1 MANETAPATSD
12 DNTPT
17 SGRPSSNTQDPGNNI
32 NQPSAGKQL
41 PGRRKQNP
49 LSNFA
54 SYTYNI
60 SLYMITP
67 DAYDA
72 FVLSGRR
79 NLNILNGQNVLGEQG
94 SPAKGGGAFLL
105 MQSGGINNATNQRP
119 TGFDLDYYI
128 DDLEITT
135 IPPNT
140 QLQSTAGSIEFKFK
154 IVEPYGFSLVS
165 NLIRASNLIKQYTT
179 SSGTGNGPSNPTKQL
194 YVLGL
199 RFVGF
204 DDSGRILTGSEDFTG
219 TLDPTNQG
227 NGVFEKYFDIIIDDF
242 KFKLDGKSTNYYV
255 RAKSLPDLAI
265 GTLRGFTKQ
274 SMKIAGPTVG
284 QALTGERGLT
294 NALNVKQQEYLKNGD
309 IEHAATYNIVFD
321 GDEGNA
327 IANSSLLTPTQE
339 NPFNFSLSPND
350 VRTTEDSN
358 ELASFVASPNVFS
371 AEFSFV
377 KETSLVKL
385 IEMIVARS
393 TYLTDAM
400 KIMNKNSVEPENG
413 SLQTVVQNNRVD
425 IGWFSIAPLL
435 SNPRWDQK
443 QKIWVYDITYRI
455 RRYETPIVLTP
466 FVNPGV
472 AYYGPVKTYDY
483 WLTGNNNEVIT
494 FEQEFNN
501 MYFQNVIAGA
511 PEGLE
516 LGEVTD
522 SDDTPYPVGASAGG
536 SKLATVNGGQ
546 SQDFQNTFITTLYD
560 PTATVTAKITI
571 LGDPD
576 YINQG
581 EVASVNTVFNKY
593 YQADGF
599 TIEYGAGQTIIEIN
613 FYEGQDYNDSS
624 GLFKI
629 NEKISFYQQRNVD
642 DLVDGLS
649 YIVTKVNHRFSAG
662 KFTQV
667 LELKLNNFT
676 FVNRAG
682 EGSARTGEQ
691 EAPASGQTANGGTTG
706 GNGTVQD
713 KPVATGAVV
722 DGTVDTP
729 VDPGQVA
736 EDDYTPP
743 TNQVNDGSDY
753 YGGRLDLPGGGGF
766 NPFNP

>member
-1 MANETAPATSD
+1 MAPAPVTSD
-12 DNTPT
+12 DTAPT
-17 SGRPSSNTQDPGNNI
+17 SGNTQNPGNTI
-32 NQPSAGKQL
+32 NQPSAGKEL

-60 SLYMITP
+60 SLYMMTP

-72 FVLSGRR
+72 FILSGRK
-79 NLNILNGQNVLGEQG
+79 NLNILNGQNILGEQG
-94 SPAKGGGAFLL
+94 SPAAGGGAFLL
-105 MQSGGINNATNQRP
+105 MQSGGINNATSQRP
-119 TGFDLDYYI
+119 PGFSLDYYI

-165 NLIRASNLIKQYTT
+165 NLIRAGNAIKQYNTA
-179 SSGTGNGPSNPTKQL
+179 SGTNNGPANPTKQL

-199 RFVGF
+199 KFVGY
-204 DDSGRILTGSEDFTG
+204 DDGGRILTGSEDFTG
-219 TLDPTNQG
+219 TLDPTSTG
-227 NGVFEKYFDIIIDDF
+227 NGVFEKYFDILIDDF

-255 RAKSLPDLAI
+255 RAKSLPDVAI

-274 SMKIAGPTVG
+274 SMKISGPTVG
-284 QALTGERGLT
+284 EALVGERGLKQ
-294 NALNVKQQEYLKNGD
+294 ALNTKQQEYLTNGD
-309 IEHAATYNIVFD
+309 IEFAATYDFIFD

-327 IANSSLLTPTQE
+327 IANSSLLAPTQD
-339 NPFNFSLSPND
+339 NSFNFNLSPSD
-350 VRTTEDSN
+350 VKKTEDSN

-400 KIMNKNSVEPENG
+400 KIMNANSVEPENG
-413 SLQTVVQNNRVD
+413 ALKTIVQTNRVD
-425 IGWFSIAPLL
+425 IAWFSIAPLL
-435 SNPRWDQK
+435 SNPRWDKK
-443 QKIWVYDITYRI
+443 QKIWVYDITYKI

-472 AYYGPVKTYDY
+472 SYYGPVKSYDY
-483 WLTGNNNEVIT
+483 WLTGNNNEVIN

-501 MYFQNVIAGA
+501 LYFQNVIAGA
-511 PEGLE
+511 PEGLQLTE
-516 LGEVTD
+516 ASDT
-522 SDDTPYPVGASAGG
+522 DDTPYPVGASAGG
-536 SKLATVNGGQ
+536 SKLGSVNGGQ

-593 YQADGF
+593 YQTDGF

-613 FYEGQDYNDSS
+613 FYEGQDYDDSS

-629 NEKISFYQQRNVD
+629 NDKISFYQQRNVD

-682 EGSARTGEQ
+682 QGSARTTEDA
-691 EAPASGQTANGGTTG
+691 APASGQTADGGTTG

-713 KPVATGAVV
+713 KPINQGTTI
-722 DGTVDTP
+722 DGVVDTP

-736 EDDYTPP
+736 DGDYVNPP
-743 TNQVNDGSDY
+743 PVNDNYGYND
-753 YGGRLDLPGGGGF
+753 GGREFPGGFG
-766 NPFNP
+766 NPFGPF